1 MQGWWLTACQLTY
14 PLPFLQWS
22 KTSTEVIL
30 IMDSCLVLTCA
41 KFKKKKKSVF
51 DCMQYFYLIISK
63 CYTYKTS
70 LSMGFTTIIPSQGS
84 HCFKTSF
91 GYRRKYELA
100 LIYLNKVLIP
110 RWRLDVLCIQI
121 QCIVK
126 SITIIWLKLT
136 CDASGFGSFITVYLE
151 WTWCL

>member
-14 PLPFLQWS
+14 PLPFLQWP
-22 KTSTEVIL
+22 KTSTEVIHMVDSYL
-30 IMDSCLVLTCA
+30 ILTCA
-41 KFKKKKKSVF
+41 KLKKKIYVF

-63 CYTYKTS
+63 CYAHKTS

-84 HCFKTSF
+84 LCFRTSF

-100 LIYLNKVLIP
+100 LIHLNKVLIP
-110 RWRLDVLCIQI
+110 RWRLEVLCIQI

-126 SITIIWLKLT
+126 SITVVWLKLT
-136 CDASGFGSFITVYLE
+136 CDAPGFGSLLEFI
-151 WTWCL
+151 